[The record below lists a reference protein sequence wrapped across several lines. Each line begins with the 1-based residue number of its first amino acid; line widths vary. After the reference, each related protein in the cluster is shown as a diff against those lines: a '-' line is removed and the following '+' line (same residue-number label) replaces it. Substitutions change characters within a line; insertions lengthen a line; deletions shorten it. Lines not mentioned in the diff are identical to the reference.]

1 MQNGCCPKCG
11 QSEINTRDIH
21 PDADP
26 GSAGLRQS
34 IYVCLGCGYTESYA
48 HPADL
53 VAIRADGRWRSVA
66 RRAVTGQTIQ
76 LSAAAP
82 AANASA
88 RPAVAKDAP
97 SLSKT
102 CPVCGSARIIKRAR
116 VLDTGQGAQRDLTVE
131 VERNPNALLFRGAS
145 RGTLRARICGRCG
158 YAMLFSNNIQ
168 ELYDASLEAQP

>member
-21 PDADP
+21 PDSAGP
-26 GSAGLRQS
+26 GSTGLRLS
-34 IYVCLGCGYTESYA
+34 VYVCLGCGYTESYT
-48 HPADL
+48 HPVDL
-53 VAIRADGRWRSVA
+53 GAIRADGRWRSVE

-76 LSAAAP
+76 LSGAAAATP
-82 AANASA
+82 EAS
-88 RPAVAKDAP
+88 PKLG
-97 SLSKT
+97 LSKH
-102 CPVCGSARIIKRAR
+102 CPWCGSTKIIKRAR

-131 VERNPNALLFRGAS
+131 IERNPNALLFRGVT

-158 YAMLFSNNIQ
+158 YTMLFSNNIP